1 MGEASLCAY
10 TGIMALQ
17 ASQGQKGALGKMI
30 LWCDSVQ
37 QSVYCSST
45 PKLLSETQST
55 SILCII
61 PRSSIYNL
69 KQTSE

>member
-37 QSVYCSST
+37 QCIAVSVLQFHT
-45 PKLLSETQST
+45 KAF
-55 SILCII
+55 I
-61 PRSSIYNL
+61 
-69 KQTSE
+69 